1 MKVRKGKLKMTTLTV
16 GDKISFEYIDRPVKK
31 DSVWPVNQEV
41 EHNHSVREYS
51 GEVTEVRDIQKHKL
65 SNETVL
71 YNQNIKGDRSQYL
84 VTVKMPDDT
93 FKCFYHGRI
102 FGVQKRD
109 RKSMIK
115 KLIGLIKKK
124 K

>member
-1 MKVRKGKLKMTTLTV
+1 MKGKIEMTTLTV

-31 DSVWPVNQEV
+31 DSYPQQV
-41 EHNHSVREYS
+41 EHNHSVREYE
-51 GEVTEVRDIQKHKL
+51 GEVTDVRDIQKHKL
-65 SNETVL
+65 SHETVL

-84 VTVKMPDDT
+84 VTVKLPDDSY
-93 FKCFYHGRI
+93 KCFYHGRI

-115 KLIGLIKKK
+115 KLIGLIKNK
-124 K
+124 

>member
-1 MKVRKGKLKMTTLTV
+1 MTTLTV
-16 GDKISFEYIDRPVKK
+16 GDKISFEYIDRPLSRPEEYPK
-31 DSVWPVNQEV
+31 QV

-51 GEVTEVRDIQKHKL
+51 GEVTNVRDIQEEKL
-65 SNETVL
+65 THDTVA
-71 YNQNIKGDRSQYL
+71 YNNNIKGDRSQYL
-84 VTVKMPDDT
+84 VTVKMPDET
-93 FKCFYHGRI
+93 YKSFYHGRI